1 MTVPFIP
8 QQEVSTLK
16 QFYDLM
22 AATKKVRQA
31 ICTNICS
38 DEEYGPELL
47 VSLKNVLGSL
57 HEIPFEEARPV
68 LYLDTSRKIHVDLE
82 YEIQELEKDIH
93 YLEYGEDSF
102 LQMLEELHTD
112 FSLNIAK
119 ALDFIG
125 DKSFNCLIID
135 RDGTVNNYCGR
146 YRSSIQS
153 VYNAIFLT
161 RFARS
166 RVQNPI
172 FMTSAPLADG
182 GILDVSVNPLNTF
195 IYAASKGREYVTL
208 EGERKTFPIQPEKQS
223 LLDRLNHELEILT
236 KDGRY
241 EKFTL
246 IGSGLQQKF
255 GQTTIARQDISH
267 SIPEDESEAFLER
280 IEEIVLAHDPY
291 KHFFHI
297 EDTGLDVEIILTI
310 ENAKGD
316 TGGMDFSK
324 ADGVHFLNKNLE
336 LDMAHGPHLVCG
348 DTASDL
354 PMVQAAMDATQ
365 DTFAIFVTKNEAL
378 SEKLSKFCP
387 QSITLPQPDM
397 LVTAFGKL
405 GI

>member
-161 RFARS
+161 RFA
-166 RVQNPI
+166 PL
-172 FMTSAPLADG
+172 TS
-182 GILDVSVNPLNTF
+182 
-195 IYAASKGREYVTL
+195 
-208 EGERKTFPIQPEKQS
+208 PES
-223 LLDRLNHELEILT
+223 A
-236 KDGRY
+236 Y
-241 EKFTL
+241 
-246 IGSGLQQKF
+246 S
-255 GQTTIARQDISH
+255 
-267 SIPEDESEAFLER
+267 
-280 IEEIVLAHDPY
+280 
-291 KHFFHI
+291 
-297 EDTGLDVEIILTI
+297 
-310 ENAKGD
+310 
-316 TGGMDFSK
+316 
-324 ADGVHFLNKNLE
+324 
-336 LDMAHGPHLVCG
+336 
-348 DTASDL
+348 
-354 PMVQAAMDATQ
+354 
-365 DTFAIFVTKNEAL
+365 
-378 SEKLSKFCP
+378 
-387 QSITLPQPDM
+387 
-397 LVTAFGKL
+397 
-405 GI
+405 

>member
-1 MTVPFIP
+1 MTLAFIP

-22 AATKKVRQA
+22 ATTKKIRQT
-31 ICTNICS
+31 ICTKICS

-47 VSLKNVLGSL
+47 VSLKNVLGAL
-57 HEIPFEEARPV
+57 HEIPFEDARPI
-68 LYLDTSRKIHVDLE
+68 LFLDSTKKMHVDLD
-82 YEIQELEKDIH
+82 YEIKELEKDIH

-102 LQMLEELHTD
+102 LQLLEELHD
-112 FSLNIAK
+112 NFSFHVTRAQ
-119 ALDFIG
+119 DFIG
-125 DKSFNCLIID
+125 EKSFNCMISD

-153 VYNAIFLT
+153 VYNAVFLT

-208 EGERKTFPIQPEKQS
+208 EGDRKTYPIQPEKQS
-223 LLDRLNHELEILT
+223 LLDRLNHELEVLT

-267 SIPEDESEAFLER
+267 SIPEDESLAFLDR
-280 IEEIVLAHDPY
+280 LREIVLQLDPY
-291 KHFFHI
+291 RHFFHI

-324 ADGVHFLNKNLE
+324 ADGVHFLDQSLE
-336 LDMAHGPHLVCG
+336 LDMTNGPHLVCG

-354 PMVQAAMDATQ
+354 PMVRAAMDKTI
-365 DTFAIFVTKNEAL
+365 DTSAIFVTKNEAL
-378 SEKLSKFCP
+378 SQKLDKLCP
-387 QSITLPQPDM
+387 QSMTVPQPDI

>member
-1 MTVPFIP
+1 
-8 QQEVSTLK
+8 
-16 QFYDLM
+16 
-22 AATKKVRQA
+22 
-31 ICTNICS
+31 
-38 DEEYGPELL
+38 
-47 VSLKNVLGSL
+47 
-57 HEIPFEEARPV
+57 
-68 LYLDTSRKIHVDLE
+68 
-82 YEIQELEKDIH
+82 
-93 YLEYGEDSF
+93 
-102 LQMLEELHTD
+102 
-112 FSLNIAK
+112 
-119 ALDFIG
+119 
-125 DKSFNCLIID
+125 
-135 RDGTVNNYCGR
+135 
-146 YRSSIQS
+146 
-153 VYNAIFLT
+153 
-161 RFARS
+161 
-166 RVQNPI
+166 
-172 FMTSAPLADG
+172 MTSAPLADG

-354 PMVQAAMDATQ
+354 PMVQAAMDATPRYLCHLCHQ
-365 DTFAIFVTKNEAL
+365 KRGLIRKTQQI
-378 SEKLSKFCP
+378 
-387 QSITLPQPDM
+387 LPAEHNIAAARHARNRIRKVGN
-397 LVTAFGKL
+397 LRS
-405 GI
+405 